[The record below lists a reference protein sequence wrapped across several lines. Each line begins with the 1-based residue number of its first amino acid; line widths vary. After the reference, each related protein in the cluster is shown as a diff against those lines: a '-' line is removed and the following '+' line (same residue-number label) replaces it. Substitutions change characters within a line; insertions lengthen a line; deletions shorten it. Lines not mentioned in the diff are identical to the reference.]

1 MVFLALWFSL
11 RVRRVLDEASLSDS
25 IEDFDLGDVGETGYE
40 GS

>member
-11 RVRRVLDEASLSDS
+11 VSKMAGSETSLSDS
-25 IEDFDLGDVGETGYE
+25 MEDFDLGDVGETGYE